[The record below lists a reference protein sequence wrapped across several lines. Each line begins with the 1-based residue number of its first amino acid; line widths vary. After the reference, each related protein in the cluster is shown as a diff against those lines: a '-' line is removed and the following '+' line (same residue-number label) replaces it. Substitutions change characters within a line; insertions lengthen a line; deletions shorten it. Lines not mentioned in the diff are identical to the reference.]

1 MPPDYEKFL
10 TALPRDKVRTVS
22 RLGLELSADLNA
34 EGWSHLV
41 ARLAQTAG
49 RVSQSRDTLTAW
61 LGDVLAYG
69 GGKYH
74 GQIIEYARA
83 AGLSPGTLRDAKLV
97 CSRIPVARRREKL
110 SWTHHCEIGKAFSTL
125 EEIDHWLGVAVKEEL
140 STMTLRKRIRVHVS
154 QSRPVRPPIDLGTF
168 RLLRELRA
176 VDRLLAVDR
185 AHWNT
190 WTPEARRGA
199 LAELHT
205 LAEFVATLNVGAVP
219 LHAAS

>member
-1 MPPDYEKFL
+1 MPPEYEKL
-10 TALPRDKVRTVS
+10 LPGVPREKVRVVS
-22 RLGLELSADLNA
+22 RLGLELSSDLDA

-49 RVSQSRDTLTAW
+49 RLSSNRDTLTAW

-74 GQIIEYARA
+74 GQIVEYARA

-97 CSRIPVARRREKL
+97 CSRIPLARRREKL
-110 SWTHHCEIGKAFSTL
+110 SWSHHCEIGKAFSTL
-125 EEIDHWLGVAVKEEL
+125 KEIDHWLGLAAKEEL
-140 STMTLRKRIRVHVS
+140 STMTLRKRIRAHVS
-154 QSRPVRPPIDLGTF
+154 QSRPARPSIDLGTF

-176 VDRLLAVDR
+176 VDRLLVVDR
-185 AHWNT
+185 AHWSA
-190 WTPEARRGA
+190 WTPEARRCA

-205 LAEFVATLNVGAVP
+205 LAEFVAALNGGPVTLD
-219 LHAAS
+219 AAS